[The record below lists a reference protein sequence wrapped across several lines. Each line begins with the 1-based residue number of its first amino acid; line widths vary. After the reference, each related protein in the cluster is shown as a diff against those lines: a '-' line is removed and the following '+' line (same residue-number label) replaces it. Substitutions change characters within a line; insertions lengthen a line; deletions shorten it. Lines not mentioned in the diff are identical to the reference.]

1 MRGHRI
7 GVLGGETEFKSHGE
21 LMNRTSM
28 IQPTLTVLDQEQI
41 EQIDRYSVQ
50 ILSSVGVRV
59 DSEPARQLFAKAIGP
74 TAIDESRVRIP
85 PELVKWALGTAPS
98 AVDIYDRTGQIAF
111 CLPGPARFGVGVTAL
126 YYQDPETD
134 RVTPFGRKDME
145 MSVRLGGAL
154 PNFDVISTVG
164 IVQDVPASVSDL
176 YATLEMTANTAK
188 PLVIL
193 ISEEEA
199 FPHVLDLLEHLHG
212 DLASRPSIIP
222 YFNPITPLVMNR
234 GTVDKMRAASERGLP
249 FIYSNYGMAGAST
262 PITPAGATILLTAE
276 LLAGLTLSQLMKEGT
291 PVILGSLPAFF
302 DMKGMGSF
310 YDPQSYLVDL
320 ACAEMMAHYHLPH
333 AGTSGSGMGWG
344 PDLIAAGHQWTNHL
358 ISCMGKVGLVPF
370 VGDDLGSKAFSPT
383 VVVYADEVI
392 SQARLLS
399 QGFVLDADSAAL
411 DEIARVGPGGNF
423 LTSGLTLKLFRRAY
437 YRSHIFPTLTL
448 EEWQAR
454 GCPHA
459 DGLLRSY
466 TLRLIDGLKAP
477 DDHADLMARGE
488 AFIHAIANRRL

>member
-1 MRGHRI
+1 
-7 GVLGGETEFKSHGE
+7 
-21 LMNRTSM
+21 MNSTS
-28 IQPTLTVLDQEQI
+28 IVQPTLTVLDQEQI
-41 EQIDRYSVQ
+41 EQIHRYSLQ

-59 DSEPARQLFAKAIGP
+59 DSEPARRLFAKAIGP
-74 TAIDESRVRIP
+74 AAIDEAHVRIP
-85 PELVKWALGTAPS
+85 PELVEWALDTAPS
-98 AVDIYDRTGQIAF
+98 AVDIYDRTGRVAF
-111 CLPGPARFGVGVTAL
+111 CLPGPARFGIGVTAL

-134 RVTPFGRKDME
+134 RVTPFTRKDME
-145 MSVRLGGAL
+145 TSVRLGGAL

-164 IVQDVPASVSDL
+164 IVQDVPAPVSDL
-176 YATLEMTANTAK
+176 YATLEMTANTVK

-199 FPHVLDLLEHLHG
+199 FPLVLDLLEHLHG
-212 DLASRPSIIP
+212 ELASRPWIVP
-222 YFNPITPLVMNR
+222 YFNPITPLVINR

-262 PITPAGATILLTAE
+262 PITPAGAAILLTAE

-320 ACAEMMAHYHLPH
+320 ACAEMMAHYCLPH

-344 PDLIAAGHQWTNHL
+344 ADLIAAGHQWTNHL
-358 ISCMGKVGLVPF
+358 VTCTGKVGLAPF
-370 VGDDLGSKAFSPT
+370 VGDNLGSKAFSPT
-383 VVVYADEVI
+383 VIVYADEI
-392 SQARLLS
+392 IGQARLLT
-399 QGFVLDADSAAL
+399 QGFVLDAASAAL
-411 DEIARVGPGGNF
+411 DEIAQVGPGGSF

-437 YRSHIFPTLTL
+437 YRSRIFPALTL

-454 GCPHA
+454 GCPRA
-459 DGLLRSY
+459 DDLLRSY
-466 TLRLIDGLKAP
+466 TRRLIDGLKPP

-488 AFIHAIANRRL
+488 AFIHATTHRRL